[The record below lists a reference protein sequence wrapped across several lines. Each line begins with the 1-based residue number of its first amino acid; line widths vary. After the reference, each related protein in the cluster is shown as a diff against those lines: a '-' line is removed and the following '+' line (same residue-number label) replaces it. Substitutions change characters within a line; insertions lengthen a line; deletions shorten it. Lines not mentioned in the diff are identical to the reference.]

1 MEFPLCYIL
10 TSTSLTK
17 SHLLGQLPVSKPV
30 RQKKAKEKLKIHW
43 DRCSANSFPPIVA
56 VSASY
61 FVLRFKVCR

>member
-30 RQKKAKEKLKIHW
+30 LKKRTKEKKKMNW
-43 DRCSANSFPPIVA
+43 DRCSAN
-56 VSASY
+56 
-61 FVLRFKVCR
+61 